1 MSYAIVDDAY
11 GKTNVKLLHIKRE
24 GALHSI
30 QELEVNTHLTLASKK
45 DYIDGDNSD
54 IIATDSQKNTVYLLA
69 KKHGVTCPETFALL
83 LAQHFIQTYSHVLKA
98 RVYIEQYPW
107 QRMTVDGKPH
117 NHAFVF
123 SPVATRF
130 CTVHLGRNGKFRNIY
145 FKDRAVIPFL
155 FPGVPKIEAGIKDLR
170 VLKTTQSAFVNFVSD
185 EYRSLPDAPD
195 RVMST
200 VVTSRWEYSSKDVDF
215 CATW

>member
-123 SPVATRF
+123 SPVATRV
-130 CTVHLGRNGKFRNIY
+130 CTVHLGRTGKFRNI
-145 FKDRAVIPFL
+145 FIQR
-155 FPGVPKIEAGIKDLR
+155 
-170 VLKTTQSAFVNFVSD
+170 
-185 EYRSLPDAPD
+185 
-195 RVMST
+195 
-200 VVTSRWEYSSKDVDF
+200 
-215 CATW
+215 